1 MPEQKR
7 TTETRY
13 LSGQGEVEWSQLR
26 KEAGELT
33 CAWADYDGFHIGP
46 CPDEAP
52 PYSHIWGWN
61 RDGGVLLRGRI
72 DAGRVIAGWLRKTP
86 SGGEKE
92 KEVPTV
98 TRQVLTWKPDHER
111 LKINFAGEK
120 ANWPEKMQS
129 VEVLGESPM
138 TFIKEETKSPESIMK
153 LVEPGRDEA
162 F

>member
-26 KEAGELT
+26 KEAGGLT

-92 KEVPTV
+92 KKVPTV
-98 TRQVLTWKPDHER
+98 TRQVITWKPDHER

-129 VEVLGESPM
+129 VEVLGENPV
-138 TFIKEETKSPESIMK
+138 TFMKEENGKS
-153 LVEPGRDEA
+153 
-162 F
+162 